1 MYTIGQVGIN
11 FTGRKDYKLGQ
22 VSIYFAVSK
31 DVPTECQLNSTCEL
45 HLQ

>member
-1 MYTIGQVGIN
+1 MYTLGQVSIN

-31 DVPTECQLNSTCEL
+31 DVPTKEKQIKSAK
-45 HLQ
+45 